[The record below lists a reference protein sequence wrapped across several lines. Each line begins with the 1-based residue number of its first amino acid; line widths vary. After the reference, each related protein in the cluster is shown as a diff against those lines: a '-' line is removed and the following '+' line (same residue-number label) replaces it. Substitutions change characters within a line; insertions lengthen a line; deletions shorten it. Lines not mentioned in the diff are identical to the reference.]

1 MRRLSIPLSLVT
13 TALATLI
20 FNLVQGAEL
29 EIRQE
34 AYTYRMSLTKDI
46 STETFVITTPRIKPS
61 TTTSSQTSPIFQS
74 SSQTNS
80 SGSPLSIIHFQFDS
94 AKLTPEA
101 AAATLEILS
110 TANLTKNSELA
121 VIGYTCSKG
130 TDELNQTLSKQRA
143 EIVAILLRN
152 HGYTVKN
159 IQGKG
164 AADPVT
170 TDPEQLYL
178 NRRVEVE
185 ILAK

>member
-20 FNLVQGAEL
+20 FNPVQGGKL

-34 AYTYRMSLTKDI
+34 AYTYRMSLTKDVT
-46 STETFVITTPRIKPS
+46 TETFVITTPRIGPS
-61 TTTSSQTSPIFQS
+61 ATTTALGFSQTLP
-74 SSQTNS
+74 T
-80 SGSPLSIIHFQFDS
+80 GSPLSIIHFQFDS

-101 AAATLEILS
+101 AAATLENLS
-110 TANLTKNSELA
+110 TANVTKTSQLA
-121 VIGYTCSKG
+121 VIGYTCSMG
-130 TDELNQTLSKQRA
+130 TDESNQTLSKRRA
-143 EIVAILLRN
+143 ETVATLLRN
-152 HGYTVKN
+152 HGYTVKT

-170 TDPEQLYL
+170 IDPEQLYL

>member
-1 MRRLSIPLSLVT
+1 MRRFSIPLFLVT

-20 FNLVQGAEL
+20 FNPVQGGKL
-29 EIRQE
+29 EFRQE

-46 STETFVITTPRIKPS
+46 STETFVITTPRIRPS
-61 TTTSSQTSPIFQS
+61 TTNSSQTSQTFQR
-74 SSQTNS
+74 SSQTLPT
-80 SGSPLSIIHFQFDS
+80 GSLLSIIHFQFDS

-101 AAATLEILS
+101 AAATLENLS
-110 TANLTKNSELA
+110 TANVTKTSQLA
-121 VIGYTCSKG
+121 VIGYTCSMG
-130 TDELNQTLSKQRA
+130 TDESNQTLSKRRA
-143 EIVAILLRN
+143 ETVATLLRN
-152 HGYTVKN
+152 HGYTVKT

-170 TDPEQLYL
+170 IDPEQLYL